1 MFTKKEEDELF
12 EVLVEKHEILMPET
26 CCMLRDF
33 LKRADVP
40 QFDYF
45 KLCHTLR
52 FIYGLSAEQSHRI
65 LEKTIKDAETCLD
78 ASAKRALSNAEK
90 RGLFYTLSAFGISA
104 AKISEMLK
112 IPRNT
117 ASRWKNAA
125 GRKLAI
131 SAAKKSKA
139 KIQKL
144 DSDILAG
151 RRYFAENF
159 LSIMKKAE
167 AAILAKSAKLTP
179 ANLGVYLKSCR
190 EGRGTFYSKRSL
202 SKFISEYNNSKPQK

>member
-1 MFTKKEEDELF
+1 
-12 EVLVEKHEILMPET
+12 
-26 CCMLRDF
+26 MLRDF
-33 LKRADVP
+33 LKRGDVP
-40 QFDYF
+40 QFDYLKF
-45 KLCHTLR
+45 CHALR

-78 ASAKRALSNAEK
+78 AAAKRALSNAEKQK
-90 RGLFYTLSAFGISA
+90 RGLFYTLSAFGISV

-117 ASRWKNAA
+117 ASRWKNAE
-125 GRKLAI
+125 GRKLVI
-131 SAAKKSKA
+131 SAAKKSTA
-139 KIQKL
+139 RVSKL
-144 DSDILAG
+144 DPDALAG

-179 ANLGVYLKSCR
+179 VNLVVYLKSCR
-190 EGRGTFYSKRSL
+190 EWRGIFYSKRSL

>member
-1 MFTKKEEDELF
+1 MLTKKEEDELF

-104 AKISEMLK
+104 AKISEVLK
-112 IPRNT
+112 IPLQYGVEVEECGGSQAGNFGGKKEQGKNPKTRFRHPRGKAVFRGKLPFNNEKSG
-117 ASRWKNAA
+117 SRDSGEIGKTHP
-125 GRKLAI
+125 RKLGCL
-131 SAAKKSKA
+131 S
-139 KIQKL
+139 QKL
-144 DSDILAG
+144 PRGARNIL
-151 RRYFAENF
+151 F
-159 LSIMKKAE
+159 KT
-167 AAILAKSAKLTP
+167 LAFKIHF
-179 ANLGVYLKSCR
+179 G
-190 EGRGTFYSKRSL
+190 
-202 SKFISEYNNSKPQK
+202 I

>member
-1 MFTKKEEDELF
+1 MLTKKEEDELF

-33 LKRADVP
+33 LKCADVP

-78 ASAKRALSNAEK
+78 AAAKRA
-90 RGLFYTLSAFGISA
+90 LFYTLSAFGISA

-125 GRKLAI
+125 GRKLVI

-190 EGRGTFYSKRSL
+190 EGRGKIGGFVMRPRGSSIK
-202 SKFISEYNNSKPQK
+202 